1 MSASVAAD
9 FLSVRVSRREEP
21 FARPFLKGLLQIV
34 PVDRTDNDEMFDN
47 LHDAPRGGGGAE
59 VELLLREIGDLV
71 GQPASS
77 HLQVC
82 DETRALACCKFC
94 GTERNG
100 CADCQHGD
108 QKYAHDGSSRL
119 RYGFLLMARVRARS

>member
-1 MSASVAAD
+1 MK
-9 FLSVRVSRREEP
+9 L
-21 FARPFLKGLLQIV
+21 
-34 PVDRTDNDEMFDN
+34 FDN

-59 VELLLREIGDLV
+59 VELLLRRISDLV

-82 DETRALACCKFC
+82 DETRALACCKFR

-100 CADCQHGD
+100 CAT
-108 QKYAHDGSSRL
+108 AST
-119 RYGFLLMARVRARS
+119 AIRSMRMMVVQA